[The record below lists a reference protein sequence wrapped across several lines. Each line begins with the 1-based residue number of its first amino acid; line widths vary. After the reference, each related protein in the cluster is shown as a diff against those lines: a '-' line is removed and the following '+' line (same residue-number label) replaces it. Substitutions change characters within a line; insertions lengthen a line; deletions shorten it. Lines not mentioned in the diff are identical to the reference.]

1 MLWCHLAICAVV
13 IVASD
18 LRLHKIRRRDI
29 LLSVVTFLPLV
40 SMSAL
45 VHALANYS
53 FFRLLHR
60 ITSRAIGY
68 GDVRLSFV
76 IGLYSGSFFSSVQAL
91 AIINIYTWLSS
102 GIYVLVKVSW
112 DRTSTKSRI
121 PFAPFMFLGLV
132 IALMTA
138 R

>member
-13 IVASD
+13 ITASD
-18 LRLHKIRRRDI
+18 LRHHKIRRRDI

-45 VHALANYS
+45 MHAVVNYV
-53 FFRLLHR
+53 FFRLLHLV
-60 ITSRAIGY
+60 TLRAIGY
-68 GDVRLSFV
+68 GDVRLAFV
-76 IGLYSGSFFSSVQAL
+76 IGLYSGSLFSSIRSL
-91 AIINIYTWLSS
+91 AIINIYTWLSA
-102 GIYVLVKVSW
+102 GIYVLVRFSW
-112 DRTSTKSRI
+112 GRTSTKSRI
-121 PFAPFMFLGLV
+121 AFAPFMFLGLV